1 MMGVLIYIH
10 DNFLYNL
17 LDTYLCVE
25 ETIKFYQLSMWAFA
39 IKFAELWTRNNLSI
53 NITQVKLIWFCT

>member
-1 MMGVLIYIH
+1 MGVLIYIH

-17 LDTYLCVE
+17 LDTYLCAE